1 MRLLEHTLSSD
12 ASIHLGGLVV
22 EGIPASDRITRA
34 VPPRA
39 ARADT
44 KHLHLYSICSEIE
57 KVLISFSMF
66 SYLFLYL
73 ICLFESI
80 TLTVLIYCTASLC
93 LTMNA

>member
-1 MRLLEHTLSSD
+1 MRLLGHTLSSD

-22 EGIPASDRITRA
+22 EGIPASDVINRA
-34 VPPRA
+34 VPPGA
-39 ARADT
+39 ARAYT
-44 KHLHLYSICSEIE
+44 KHLQLFSICSEIE

-80 TLTVLIYCTASLC
+80 TLAARKYCTATSFV
-93 LTMNA
+93 

>member
-1 MRLLEHTLSSD
+1 MRLLKHTFSSD

-39 ARADT
+39 ARANT

-66 SYLFLYL
+66 SYLVLYL

-80 TLTVLIYCTASLC
+80 TLTVLIYC
-93 LTMNA
+93 NATSFV

>member
-22 EGIPASDRITRA
+22 EGIPASDVINRA
-34 VPPRA
+34 VPPGA
-39 ARADT
+39 ARANT
-44 KHLHLYSICSEIE
+44 KHLHLFSKCSEIE

-80 TLTVLIYCTASLC
+80 TLTVLIYCTDTSFV
-93 LTMNA
+93 

>member
-22 EGIPASDRITRA
+22 EGIPASDVINRA
-34 VPPRA
+34 VPPGA
-39 ARADT
+39 ARAHT
-44 KHLHLYSICSEIE
+44 KHLQLFSICSEIE

-80 TLTVLIYCTASLC
+80 TLTVLIYC
-93 LTMNA
+93 NATSFV